1 TVGAQLRQSRRADMA
16 QKMTQGLVDR
26 QGLLLGL
33 SQPIEVVQHPER
45 IVAQGKI
52 QLAAAAQFQAEQE
65 QSPPAEKAG
74 LIIHHRWEARVGKGL
89 EPGVEPGPEMAD
101 RFDEGA
107 AQL

>member
-1 TVGAQLRQSRRADMA
+1 MA

-45 IVAQGKI
+45 VVAQGKI

-74 LIIHHRWEARVGKGL
+74 LIIHHRLEARVGRAWSREL
-89 EPGVEPGPEMAD
+89 SPGQKWRTVLTKARPNSRTFPPC
-101 RFDEGA
+101 GA
-107 AQL
+107 GR